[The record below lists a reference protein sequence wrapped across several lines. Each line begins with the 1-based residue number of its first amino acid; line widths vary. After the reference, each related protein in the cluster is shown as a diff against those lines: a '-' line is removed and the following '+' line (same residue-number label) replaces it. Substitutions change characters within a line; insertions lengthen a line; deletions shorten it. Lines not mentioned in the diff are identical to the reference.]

1 MKVMFWRKKKR
12 KVTQVENRK
21 LEEFGVMYMGL
32 LDKMVEKMK
41 DKSSNEIMDIIDIAN
56 RLEKKDCWFAVFRV
70 KELIRSA
77 GRKTLKER
85 TPKLKID
92 EIMEQRH
99 ITEKDLEKKKKIKI
113 EEEIETE
120 EIGMEE
126 QISE

>member
-1 MKVMFWRKKKR
+1 MFWRKKKR
-12 KVTQVENRK
+12 KVTQIENRK

-32 LDKMVEKMK
+32 LDKMVEKMQG
-41 DKSSNEIMDIIDIAN
+41 KSTNEVMDIMDIAN

-70 KELIRSA
+70 KELIKSA
-77 GRKTLKER
+77 GRKTLKDR

-92 EIMEQRH
+92 EIMKHRH
-99 ITEKDLEKKKKIKI
+99 ITEKDLEKKKKIEI

-126 QISE
+126 QISEL

>member
-1 MKVMFWRKKKR
+1 MFWRKKKR

-41 DKSSNEIMDIIDIAN
+41 DKSTNEVMDIMDIAN

-70 KELIRSA
+70 KELIKSA

-92 EIMEQRH
+92 EIMKHRH
-99 ITEKDLEKKKKIKI
+99 ITEKDLEKKKKIEI

-120 EIGMEE
+120 EIGTEE
-126 QISE
+126 QISEL

>member
-1 MKVMFWRKKKR
+1 MLWRKKKR

-32 LDKMVEKMK
+32 LDNMVEKMK
-41 DKSSNEIMDIIDIAN
+41 DKSSNEVMDIIDIAN
-56 RLEKKDCWFAVFRV
+56 RLEKKNCWFAVFRV

-77 GRKTLKER
+77 GRKTLKDR

-99 ITEKDLEKKKKIKI
+99 ITEKDLEKKKKIET
-113 EEEIETE
+113 EEE

>member
-1 MKVMFWRKKKR
+1 MKVMFWGKKKR

-21 LEEFGVMYMGL
+21 LEEFGIMYMGL

-120 EIGMEE
+120 EEREE
-126 QISE
+126 VSE